1 MKDEIEKLNEIIKNS
16 RRIVFFGGAG
26 VSTESNIPDFR
37 SKNGLYNTNIK
48 DNPEYLLSHDCFINE
63 PGKFYHFYFNKMI
76 YDDAKPNSCHKK
88 LKELENAGKLSSI
101 ITQNIDGLHQKAG
114 SKNVLELHGN
124 VNYLTCV
131 KCGKTYKLKEI
142 KKKGVP
148 KCSCG
153 GTLKPD
159 VVLYGEQLNQNTIL
173 KAINEIENAD
183 TLIIGGT
190 SLVVYPAAGFI
201 KYFKGK
207 NLVIIN
213 KDKTYV
219 DKMATLVIHDSIAKV
234 FEKINI

>member
-1 MKDEIEKLNEIIKNS
+1 MNDEIEKLNEIIKKS
-16 RRIVFFGGAG
+16 KRIVFFGGAG

-37 SKNGLYNTNIK
+37 SKEGLYNSNIN
-48 DNPEYLLSHDCFINE
+48 DNPEYLLSHECFIKE
-63 PGKFYHFYFNKMI
+63 PEKFYNFYFNKMI
-76 YDDAKPNSCHKK
+76 YDNAKPNSCHKK
-88 LKELENAGKLSSI
+88 LKELEDKRKLSSI
-101 ITQNIDGLHQKAG
+101 ITQNIDNLHQEAE

-124 VNYLTCV
+124 VNYLTCT
-131 KCGKTYKLKEI
+131 KCGKTYKLEEI
-142 KKKGVP
+142 KRKGVP

-153 GTLKPD
+153 AILKPD
-159 VVLYGEQLNQNTIL
+159 VVLYGEPLNETTIS
-173 KAINEIENAD
+173 KAIDEIEKAD
-183 TLIIGGT
+183 TLIVGGT

-213 KDKTYV
+213 KDKTYA